1 MKNSYLKLD
10 VYFYLYLFSITFFSI
25 FSQYLFKDIDIDTTR
40 VSNKN
45 YLYLGLGLLMYTLTG
60 YFIYKLLN
68 YGNLLILNVIWHIVY
83 FFVLFLVGYLLF
95 KEKIT
100 FTKMIALILGIICLI
115 IFMFEGVH

>member
-1 MKNSYLKLD
+1 MKNSYLKPD
-10 VYFYLYLFSITFFSI
+10 VYFYLYLFLITFFSI
-25 FSQYLFKDIDIDTTR
+25 FSQYLFKDIDSTR

-45 YLYLGLGLLMYTLTG
+45 YLYLVLGLLMYALTG
-60 YFIYKLLN
+60 YFIYKLLP

-83 FFVLFLVGYLLF
+83 FIVLFLVGYLLF

-100 FTKMIALILGIICLI
+100 FTKMFALILGIISLI

>member
-60 YFIYKLLN
+60 YFIYKLLP